1 MNKETART
9 SDLYKSDFLIKPL
22 SKGQEMQPPS
32 TSGFGAM
39 NNSLGTA
46 LPGVSTSVFSLKKP
60 SVQVNEF
67 DKDANKE
74 VDIDELN
81 QLLSLDLN
89 KGDDDYEIKFTS
101 QKQNPDN
108 DSRASFPTAHSQ
120 SRPFNLLKDS
130 RNPSFNNMG
139 NSGGT
144 NQFSN

>member
-81 QLLSLDLN
+81 
-89 KGDDDYEIKFTS
+89 
-101 QKQNPDN
+101 
-108 DSRASFPTAHSQ
+108 
-120 SRPFNLLKDS
+120 
-130 RNPSFNNMG
+130 
-139 NSGGT
+139 
-144 NQFSN
+144 

>member
-1 MNKETART
+1 MPPKPPVVAKNPPTNKENDYPSGEDYVLKELGKAKNKRVQPMIVSYEVKQIREPSQLTPMNKETART

-81 QLLSLDLN
+81 
-89 KGDDDYEIKFTS
+89 
-101 QKQNPDN
+101 
-108 DSRASFPTAHSQ
+108 
-120 SRPFNLLKDS
+120 
-130 RNPSFNNMG
+130 
-139 NSGGT
+139 
-144 NQFSN
+144 